1 MKHYSHTQVHRYS
14 RPPMWTTTV
23 TFQYT
28 VFPQFSCGVLQSY
41 SSTQSFHTSHV
52 ELYSHI
58 PTPPLLSNTVTLD
71 YTEFPNHPYGLLQSH
86 MSKQSF
92 NISHVE
98 HYTHIYTEFP
108 HLQCGALQSHYSTQ
122 RFHTFHVEHYTHS
135 PVYRFSTAPKWSSPA
150 TLKYSVFLTFDM
162 EH

>member
-1 MKHYSHTQVHRYS
+1 MEHYSHTK
-14 RPPMWTTTV
+14 
-23 TFQYT
+23 YT
-28 VFPQFSCGVLQSY
+28 DITNLPCEALQSH
-41 SSTQSFHTSHV
+41 SSTQIFQTSNV
-52 ELYSHI
+52 DNYSNISVHSVSTI
-58 PTPPLLSNTVTLD
+58 LMWSPTVILQ

-150 TLKYSVFLTFDM
+150 TLKYSVFLAFDM